1 MEQDLSDD
9 ANLHLAGKETSSID
23 PSPNAAGLP
32 VCQQALT
39 VGGDCARENCRASC
53 RTVRWVRRFGVAG
66 FLFFLVKGLLWLI
79 VPALVARGLWN
90 S

>member
-1 MEQDLSDD
+1 MAESNSPQ
-9 ANLHLAGKETSSID
+9 
-23 PSPNAAGLP
+23 PSKSEISTGTFPGDEAGLP
-32 VCQQALT
+32 VCREALT
-39 VGGDCARENCRASC
+39 VAGECGREQCRASC
-53 RTVRWVRRFGVAG
+53 RVVRWVRRFGVAG